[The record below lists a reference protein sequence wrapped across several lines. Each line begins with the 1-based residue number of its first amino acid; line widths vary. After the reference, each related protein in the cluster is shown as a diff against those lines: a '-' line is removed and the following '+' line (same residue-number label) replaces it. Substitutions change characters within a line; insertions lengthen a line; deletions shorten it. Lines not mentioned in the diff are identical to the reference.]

1 MERICIYPGS
11 FDPIT
16 VGHMDLI
23 RRASLLFDK
32 VIVAV
37 LHNPAKAGC
46 FPVADRL
53 SLIRKACAHL
63 SNVEVDSFSG
73 LLADYVEKTGA
84 IAVIRGLRNES
95 DFANESLMAQ
105 VNQRI
110 NPHVET
116 LMMMTKPEHACISSS
131 VVREVASFGGDI
143 APFVP
148 EEILAD
154 IQALFH
160 KR

>member
-53 SLIRKACAHL
+53 ALIRKACAHL

-84 IAVIRGLRNES
+84 IAVIRGLRNEN